1 MEFWSYELDNLA
13 KREKKNLGKKGE
25 MSANEW
31 RFNDSGSCE
40 PRKSSLDVIFAA
52 YHDYRESQQWN

>member
-1 MEFWSYELDNLA
+1 MDWSTELNNIA
-13 KREKKNLGKKGE
+13 KREARVRAKSGE

-40 PRKSSLDVIFAA
+40 PQKCSFDDIFAA